1 MVKIRLA
8 RVGRHKRPFYRIVA
22 ADSCS
27 PRNGKQIEILGTHD
41 PFTKKTVVDKTI
53 VTKWL
58 GEGAIASQT
67 VKMLL
72 KKVQLNEK
80 AGEVKAS

>member
-1 MVKIRLA
+1 
-8 RVGRHKRPFYRIVA
+8 
-22 ADSCS
+22 
-27 PRNGKQIEILGTHD
+27 LGTHD